1 MEHIYSRFVMEGNP
15 VYCKPYGNG
24 HINDTY
30 LVLTDMP
37 HAYILQKLNTHV
49 FKDVPGLMDNIIAV
63 TDYLRKEDRD
73 PRYVLTL
80 VNTVD
85 GEPYLKTENGEYW
98 RVYEFVSR
106 SIALEQPESPNDM
119 RQAGVAFG
127 RFQRQLSDF
136 PAEKLNVT
144 IPNFHDVSSRF
155 EQLRQAIRENKAGKL
170 HEVQYEMTFF
180 MLREE
185 DASRISAMQKRGEL
199 PLRVTHNDTKLDN
212 VMLDRLLHTPL
223 CVIDLDTVMPGLAAF
238 DFGDAIRGGASTG
251 AEDEKDLKKVSLS
264 LDMFEAYTSG
274 YLSACGTTLTQNEI
288 ETLALGAKTMT
299 IECGVRFLTDY
310 LNGDE
315 YFHTSYPGQ
324 NLDRC
329 RTQMKLVEDMEAKWQ
344 QMLRIVQMAA
354 R

>member
-1 MEHIYSRFVMEGNP
+1 MERIYQHFVLEGNP
-15 VYCKPYGNG
+15 VYCQPYGNG

-30 LVLTDMP
+30 LLLTDMP
-37 HAYILQKLNTHV
+37 HAYILQRLNTHV

-63 TDYLRKEDRD
+63 TNHLRRLDPD
-73 PRYVLTL
+73 PRHVLTL
-80 VNTVD
+80 VPTVD
-85 GEPYLKTENGEYW
+85 NQPYLTTEEGEYW
-98 RVYEFVSR
+98 RLYEFVTASVC
-106 SIALEQPESPNDM
+106 LEQPESAHDM

-127 RFQRQLSDF
+127 RFQRSLADF

-144 IPNFHDVSSRF
+144 IPQFHDVPARF
-155 EQLRQAIRENKAGKL
+155 EQLRQAIRENRAGRL

-185 DASRISAMQKRGEL
+185 EASRIENMKKRGEL

-212 VMLDRLLHTPL
+212 VMLDKVLHMPL
-223 CVIDLDTVMPGLAAF
+223 CVIDLDTVMPGLSVL

-251 AEDEKDLKKVSLS
+251 AEDEIDLRKVSLS
-264 LDMFEAYTSG
+264 LDLFEAYANG
-274 YLSACGTTLTQNEI
+274 YLSTCGNSLTRNEI
-288 ETLALGAKTMT
+288 ETLAMGAKTMT

-310 LNGDE
+310 LNGDV
-315 YFHTSYPGQ
+315 YFHTTRPGQ

-344 QMLRIVQMAA
+344 SMLQIIKLAA

>member
-1 MEHIYSRFVMEGNP
+1 MEHIYSRFALEGNP

-30 LVLTDMP
+30 LLLTDMP
-37 HAYILQKLNTHV
+37 HAYILQRLNTHV
-49 FKDVPGLMDNIIAV
+49 FKDVPGLMDNIVAV
-63 TDYLRKEDRD
+63 TEYLREKDRD
-73 PRYVLTL
+73 PRHVLTL
-80 VNTVD
+80 VKTVD
-85 GEPYLKTENGEYW
+85 SKPYLATEDGEYW
-98 RVYEFVSR
+98 RVYEFVTASV
-106 SIALEQPESPNDM
+106 ALDQPETPNDM
-119 RQAGVAFG
+119 RQAGIAFG
-127 RFQRQLSDF
+127 RFQRQLIDF

-144 IPNFHDVSSRF
+144 IENFHDVPSRF

-185 DASRISAMQKRGEL
+185 DANRLGNMQKRGEL

-212 VMLDRLLHTPL
+212 VMLDRMLHTPL

-264 LDMFEAYTSG
+264 LDLFEAYTSG
-274 YLSACGTTLTQNEI
+274 YLSSCGTTLTRNEI
-288 ETLALGAKTMT
+288 ETLAMGAKTMT

-310 LNGDE
+310 LNGDV

>member
-1 MEHIYSRFVMEGNP
+1 MERIYQHFVLEGNP
-15 VYCKPYGNG
+15 VYCQPYGNG

-30 LVLTDMP
+30 LLLTDMP
-37 HAYILQKLNTHV
+37 HAYILQRLNTHV

-63 TDYLRKEDRD
+63 TNHLRRLDPD
-73 PRYVLTL
+73 PRHVLTL
-80 VNTVD
+80 VPTVD
-85 GEPYLKTENGEYW
+85 NQPYLTTEEGEYW
-98 RVYEFVSR
+98 RLYEFVTASVC
-106 SIALEQPESPNDM
+106 LEQPESAHDM

-127 RFQRQLSDF
+127 RFQRSLTDF

-144 IPNFHDVSSRF
+144 IPQFHDVPARF
-155 EQLRQAIRENKAGKL
+155 EQLRQAIRENRAGRL

-185 DASRISAMQKRGEL
+185 EASRIENMKKRGEL

-212 VMLDRLLHTPL
+212 VMLDKVLHMPL
-223 CVIDLDTVMPGLAAF
+223 CVIDLDTVMPGLSVL

-251 AEDEKDLKKVSLS
+251 AEDETDLRKVSLS
-264 LDMFEAYTSG
+264 LDLFEAYANG
-274 YLSACGTTLTQNEI
+274 YLSTCGNSLTRNEI
-288 ETLALGAKTMT
+288 ETLAMGAKTMT

-310 LNGDE
+310 LNGDV
-315 YFHTSYPGQ
+315 YFHTTRPGQ

-344 QMLRIVQMAA
+344 SMLQIIKLAA